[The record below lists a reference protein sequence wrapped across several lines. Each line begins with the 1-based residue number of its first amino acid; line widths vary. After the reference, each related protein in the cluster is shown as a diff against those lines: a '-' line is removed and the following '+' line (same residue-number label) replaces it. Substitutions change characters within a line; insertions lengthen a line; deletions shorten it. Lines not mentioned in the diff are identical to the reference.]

1 MPGYK
6 LNHAQYKTMS
16 GKTIETPA
24 ASVSRVVETLKRTS
38 LFQGMDV
45 SDIEHVAAQ
54 VVTRQ
59 FPKNTVVVTQG
70 DVTDSLYI
78 IIEGKVD
85 VFLQNDKGKEIIINT
100 LSDCDTFGELAP
112 LGGIPRQA
120 SIITTENSVLGVI
133 SRQVF
138 MDTLL
143 TKPAISMRIIDR
155 LITLIQDLT
164 EEVSSLALDD
174 VYNRVVRVLYKH
186 AEEVGNKLVTE
197 KLTQQDIA
205 LRVGAT
211 REMVH
216 RILKELKT
224 GGYISIEGKHI
235 TIEKKLPPGW

>member
-1 MPGYK
+1 M
-6 LNHAQYKTMS
+6 
-16 GKTIETPA
+16 
-24 ASVSRVVETLKRTS
+24 ASLTETLKKTT
-38 LFQGMDV
+38 LFCGMDQ
-45 SDIEHVAAQ
+45 SDIEMVAAQ
-54 VVTRQ
+54 TVTRQ
-59 FPKNTVVVTQG
+59 FPKNTVIVSQG
-70 DVTDSLYI
+70 DDTDSFYVI
-78 IIEGKVD
+78 VQGKVD

-100 LSDCDTFGELAP
+100 LGLCESFGELAP

-120 SIITTENSVLGVI
+120 SIITTEDSTFGII

-138 MDTLL
+138 IDTLL
-143 TKPAISMRIIDR
+143 VKPSIGMRIIDL
-155 LITLIQDLT
+155 LITRIQDLT
-164 EEVSSLALDD
+164 EEVSSLALED

-186 AEEVGNKLVTE
+186 ADEVGDKLVTE

-205 LRVGAT
+205 SRVGAT

>member
-1 MPGYK
+1 
-6 LNHAQYKTMS
+6 MS
-16 GKTIETPA
+16 N
-24 ASVSRVVETLKRTS
+24 VVDTLQRTS
-38 LFQGMDV
+38 LFQGLSD
-45 SDIEHVAAQ
+45 SDIQQVASQ

-59 FPKNTVVVTQG
+59 YPKNTLVVTQG
-70 DVTDSLYI
+70 DDTDSLYV

-85 VFLQNDKGKEIIINT
+85 VFLQNEKGKEIIINT
-100 LSDCDTFGELAP
+100 LTECDTFGELAP
-112 LGGIPRQA
+112 LGGISRQA
-120 SIITTENSVLGVI
+120 SIITTENSLMAVI

-143 TKPAISMRIIDR
+143 SKPANSMRIIDL
-155 LITLIQDLT
+155 LINLIQDLT
-164 EEVSSLALDD
+164 EEVSSLALED
-174 VYNRVVRVLYKH
+174 VYNRVVRILYKH
-186 AEEVGNKLVTE
+186 AEKVGDKLVTE

>member
-1 MPGYK
+1 M
-6 LNHAQYKTMS
+6 
-16 GKTIETPA
+16 A
-24 ASVSRVVETLKRTS
+24 ATGTKVTSISRVIDTLKKTS
-38 LFQGMDV
+38 LFQGLESEDV
-45 SDIEHVAAQ
+45 EQVAAQ
-54 VVTRQ
+54 VVTRE

-70 DVTDSLYI
+70 DDTDSLYV

-85 VFLQNDKGKEIIINT
+85 VFLQNDKGKEIIINSLT
-100 LSDCDTFGELAP
+100 ACDSFGELAP

-120 SIITTENSVLGVI
+120 SIVTTETSIMAMI

-155 LITLIQDLT
+155 LIWLIQDLT
-164 EEVSSLALDD
+164 EEVSSLALED

-186 AEEVGNKLVTE
+186 ADEVGNKLVTE

>member
-1 MPGYK
+1 MNK
-6 LNHAQYKTMS
+6 V
-16 GKTIETPA
+16 IET
-24 ASVSRVVETLKRTS
+24 LQKTS
-38 LFQGMDV
+38 LFNGLSL
-45 SDIEHVAAQ
+45 SDIQHVASQ
-54 VVTRQ
+54 VATRQ
-59 FPKNTVVVTQG
+59 FPKNSVVVTQG
-70 DVTDSLYI
+70 DETDSLYV

-100 LSDCDTFGELAP
+100 LSECDTFGELAP

-120 SIITTENSVLGVI
+120 SIITTEESLMVVI
-133 SRQVF
+133 SRLVF

-143 TKPAISMRIIDR
+143 TKPAISMRIIDQ
-155 LITLIQDLT
+155 LIDLIKDLT
-164 EEVSSLALDD
+164 EEVSSLALED

-186 AEEVGNKLVTE
+186 SEEIGNKLVTE

-224 GGYISIEGKHI
+224 GGYISITGKHI

>member
-1 MPGYK
+1 MEQT
-6 LNHAQYKTMS
+6 A
-16 GKTIETPA
+16 TPDNLDK
-24 ASVSRVVETLKRTS
+24 VIETLKKAA
-38 LFQGMDV
+38 LFQGLDDEDIGQVARQV
-45 SDIEHVAAQ
+45 S
-54 VVTRQ
+54 TRQ
-59 FPKNTVVVTQG
+59 FAKNSIVVSQG
-70 DVTDSLYI
+70 DETDSLYV

-100 LSDCDTFGELAP
+100 LTDTDAFGELAP

-120 SIITTENSVLGVI
+120 SIITTEPTTLVVI
-133 SRQVF
+133 SRQLF
-138 MDTLL
+138 MDSLL
-143 TKPAISMRIIDR
+143 SKPAISMRIINR
-155 LITLIQDLT
+155 LVALIQDLT
-164 EEVSSLALDD
+164 EEVSSLALED

-186 AEEVGNKLVTE
+186 ADEVGDKLVTE

>member
-1 MPGYK
+1 MVVDSQ
-6 LNHAQYKTMS
+6 LQVSLDMNEV
-16 GKTIETPA
+16 IETF
-24 ASVSRVVETLKRTS
+24 KNNS
-38 LFQGMDV
+38 LFEGLDQHDLEQ
-45 SDIEHVAAQ
+45 IAAQ
-54 VVTRQ
+54 VVTRE

-70 DVTDSLYI
+70 DETDSLYVI
-78 IIEGKVD
+78 ISGKVD
-85 VFLQNDKGKEIIINT
+85 VFLQNEKGKEIIINT
-100 LSDCDTFGELAP
+100 LAECDSFGELAP

-120 SIITTENSVLGVI
+120 SIITTERSIMAVI

-143 TKPAISMRIIDR
+143 TKPTISMRIIDR
-155 LITLIQDLT
+155 LISLIQDLT
-164 EEVSSLALDD
+164 EEVSSLALED
-174 VYNRVVRVLYKH
+174 VYNRVVRILYKH
-186 AEEVGNKLVTE
+186 SEKIGDKLVTE

-224 GGYISIEGKHI
+224 GGYISIEGKQI

>member
-1 MPGYK
+1 M
-6 LNHAQYKTMS
+6 
-16 GKTIETPA
+16 
-24 ASVSRVVETLKRTS
+24 ASLTETLKKTT
-38 LFQGMDV
+38 LFCGMDQ
-45 SDIEHVAAQ
+45 SDIEMVAAQ
-54 VVTRQ
+54 AITRQ
-59 FPKNTVVVTQG
+59 FPKNTVIVSQG
-70 DVTDSLYI
+70 DETDSFYVI
-78 IIEGKVD
+78 VQGKVD

-100 LSDCDTFGELAP
+100 MGLCESFGELAP
-112 LGGIPRQA
+112 LGRIPRQA
-120 SIITTENSVLGVI
+120 SIITTEDSTFGII

-143 TKPAISMRIIDR
+143 VKPSIGMRIIDL
-155 LITLIQDLT
+155 LITRIQDLT
-164 EEVSSLALDD
+164 EEVSSLALED

-186 AEEVGNKLVTE
+186 ADEVGDKLVTE

-205 LRVGAT
+205 SRVGAT

>member
-1 MPGYK
+1 M
-6 LNHAQYKTMS
+6 
-16 GKTIETPA
+16 
-24 ASVSRVVETLKRTS
+24 VSLTETLKKTT
-38 LFQGMDV
+38 LFCGMDQ
-45 SDIEHVAAQ
+45 SDIEMVAAQ
-54 VVTRQ
+54 AVTRQ
-59 FPKNTVVVTQG
+59 FPKNTVIVSQG
-70 DVTDSLYI
+70 DDTDSFYVI
-78 IIEGKVD
+78 VQGKVD

-100 LSDCDTFGELAP
+100 LGLCESFGELAP

-120 SIITTENSVLGVI
+120 SIITTEDSTFGII

-138 MDTLL
+138 IDTLL
-143 TKPAISMRIIDR
+143 VKPSIGMRIIDL
-155 LITLIQDLT
+155 LITRIQDLT
-164 EEVSSLALDD
+164 EEVSSLALED

-186 AEEVGNKLVTE
+186 ADEVGDKLVTE

-205 LRVGAT
+205 SRVGAT

>member
-1 MPGYK
+1 MPS
-6 LNHAQYKTMS
+6 LT
-16 GKTIETPA
+16 
-24 ASVSRVVETLKRTS
+24 ETLTKTS
-38 LFQGMDV
+38 LFSGMDEA
-45 SDIEHVAAQ
+45 DIETVASQ
-54 VVTRQ
+54 TVTRQ
-59 FPKNTVVVTQG
+59 FPKNTVIVSQG
-70 DVTDSLYI
+70 DDTDSFYVI
-78 IIEGKVD
+78 VQGKVD
-85 VFLQNDKGKEIIINT
+85 VFLHNDKGKEIIINT
-100 LSDCDTFGELAP
+100 LGECESFGELAP

-120 SIITTENSVLGVI
+120 SIITTEDSTFGII

-143 TKPAISMRIIDR
+143 VKPSISMRIVDL
-155 LITLIQDLT
+155 LITRIQDLT
-164 EEVSSLALDD
+164 EEVSSLALED

-186 AEEVGNKLVTE
+186 ADEVGEKLVTE

-205 LRVGAT
+205 SRVGAT

>member
-1 MPGYK
+1 M
-6 LNHAQYKTMS
+6 NNV
-16 GKTIETPA
+16 IET
-24 ASVSRVVETLKRTS
+24 LQKTS
-38 LFQGMDV
+38 LFQGLDLA
-45 SDIEHVAAQ
+45 DIKQVASQ

-70 DVTDSLYI
+70 DDTDSLYVI
-78 IIEGKVD
+78 LEGKVD

-100 LSDCDTFGELAP
+100 LSECDTFGELAP

-120 SIITTENSVLGVI
+120 SIITTENSLMAVI

-143 TKPAISMRIIDR
+143 TKPTISMRIIDR
-155 LITLIQDLT
+155 LIGLIQDLT
-164 EEVSSLALDD
+164 EEVSSLALED

-186 AEEVGNKLVTE
+186 SEEIGNKLVTE

-224 GGYISIEGKHI
+224 GGYISIQGKHI

>member
-1 MPGYK
+1 MAVIGNK
-6 LNHAQYKTMS
+6 AKVS
-16 GKTIETPA
+16 SK
-24 ASVSRVVETLKRTS
+24 SRVIDTLKRTD
-38 LFQGMDV
+38 LFQGLETE
-45 SDIEHVAAQ
+45 DIEQVAAQ
-54 VVTRQ
+54 VVTRE
-59 FPKNTVVVTQG
+59 FPKNSVVVTQG
-70 DVTDSLYI
+70 DDTDTLYV

-85 VFLQNDKGKEIIINT
+85 VFLQNDKGKEIIINS
-100 LSDCDTFGELAP
+100 LVACDSFGELAP

-120 SIITTENSVLGVI
+120 SIVTTEVSMMAMI

-155 LITLIQDLT
+155 LIWLIQDLT
-164 EEVSSLALDD
+164 QEVSSLALED

>member
-1 MPGYK
+1 MESFEKPEN
-6 LNHAQYKTMS
+6 LNSVIDTLQKT
-16 GKTIETPA
+16 A
-24 ASVSRVVETLKRTS
+24 
-38 LFQGMDV
+38 LFQGLDGAV
-45 SDIEHVAAQ
+45 IRQLAEQVA
-54 VVTRQ
+54 TRQ

-70 DVTDSLYI
+70 DETDSLYV

-100 LSDCDTFGELAP
+100 LAECDTFGELAP

-120 SIITTENSVLGVI
+120 SIITTENSTLVVI

-143 TKPAISMRIIDR
+143 TKPTISMRIINR
-155 LITLIQDLT
+155 LVSLIQELT
-164 EEVSSLALDD
+164 EEVSSLALED

-186 AEEVGNKLVTE
+186 AEEIGDKLVTE

>member
-1 MPGYK
+1 M
-6 LNHAQYKTMS
+6 NTD
-16 GKTIETPA
+16 
-24 ASVSRVVETLKRTS
+24 VVEILKKTS
-38 LFQGMDV
+38 LFQGL
-45 SDIEHVAAQ
+45 SEHDINHVASQ
-54 VVTRQ
+54 VVVRQ
-59 FPKNTVVVTQG
+59 FPKGTLVVTQG
-70 DVTDSLYI
+70 DETDSLYVI
-78 IIEGKVD
+78 MEGKVD

-100 LSDCDTFGELAP
+100 LTECDTFGELAP

-120 SIITTENSVLGVI
+120 SIITTEPSSMAVI

-143 TKPAISMRIIDR
+143 SKPAISMRIIDR
-155 LITLIQDLT
+155 LISLIQDLT
-164 EEVSSLALDD
+164 EEVSSLALED

-186 AEEVGNKLVTE
+186 ADEVGNKLVTE

>member
-1 MPGYK
+1 M
-6 LNHAQYKTMS
+6 
-16 GKTIETPA
+16 
-24 ASVSRVVETLKRTS
+24 ASLTETLKKTT
-38 LFQGMDV
+38 LFCGMDQ
-45 SDIEHVAAQ
+45 SDIEMVAAQ
-54 VVTRQ
+54 TVTRQ
-59 FPKNTVVVTQG
+59 FPKNTVIVSQG
-70 DVTDSLYI
+70 DDTDSFYVI
-78 IIEGKVD
+78 VQGKVD

-100 LSDCDTFGELAP
+100 LGLCESFGELAP

-120 SIITTENSVLGVI
+120 SIITTEDSTFGII

-143 TKPAISMRIIDR
+143 VKPSIGMRIIDL
-155 LITLIQDLT
+155 LITRIQDLT
-164 EEVSSLALDD
+164 EEVSSLALED

-186 AEEVGNKLVTE
+186 ADEVGDKLVTE

-205 LRVGAT
+205 SRVGAT